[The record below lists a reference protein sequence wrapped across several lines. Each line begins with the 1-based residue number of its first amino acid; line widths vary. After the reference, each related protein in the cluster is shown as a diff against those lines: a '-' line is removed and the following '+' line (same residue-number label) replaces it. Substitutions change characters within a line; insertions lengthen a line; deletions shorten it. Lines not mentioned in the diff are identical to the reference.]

1 MTPVGGLWRRRSAR
15 AAQRA
20 HAETGTRLVVRPTAR
35 GLGVVV
41 VLATLV
47 VLAAL
52 ANSAG
57 PLALVAGLATA
68 LLVGPN
74 QAWAR
79 ARRAVRGVRVYAH
92 VVPPMVPVG
101 GSSSL
106 ALSVANGS
114 RRPIPALGL
123 QSPDGRW
130 EPLRHSSAPVR
141 RATWGRRVLDLV
153 VAPSTVTLVP
163 LPGLEPSGSTSV
175 DFVVPTRRRGM
186 FAVDQLCLWAH
197 DSWGLFGAVVAVVPS
212 AVVVVHPR
220 RAFGV
225 EVPLSAD
232 AGITA
237 AHMAVVTARPSDT
250 EVGGEFADLRP
261 YVPGDRLHLLHW
273 PAFARYGTLL
283 VRRFDPEVGGAVRIV
298 VDDRVGV
305 HRRDAFEGA
314 LSATLA
320 IVTDAADLGI
330 AIELATL
337 SGWHATVVPTPDGV
351 ADVLPLL
358 ATLQPRRQLPDAQLP
373 DWFDS
378 ESGPPTIV
386 TTDTGERR
394 LPSSLDRSAKVVV
407 R

>member
-1 MTPVGGLWRRRSAR
+1 
-15 AAQRA
+15 
-20 HAETGTRLVVRPTAR
+20 
-35 GLGVVV
+35 
-41 VLATLV
+41 
-47 VLAAL
+47 
-52 ANSAG
+52 
-57 PLALVAGLATA
+57 
-68 LLVGPN
+68 
-74 QAWAR
+74 
-79 ARRAVRGVRVYAH
+79 
-92 VVPPMVPVG
+92 
-101 GSSSL
+101 
-106 ALSVANGS
+106 
-114 RRPIPALGL
+114 
-123 QSPDGRW
+123 
-130 EPLRHSSAPVR
+130 
-141 RATWGRRVLDLV
+141 

-163 LPGLEPSGSTSV
+163 LPALEPSGSTSV
-175 DFVVPTRRRGM
+175 DFVVPTMRRGM
-186 FAVDQLCLWAH
+186 FAVDPLRLWAH

-220 RAFGV
+220 RASGV
-225 EVPLSAD
+225 QVPLSAD

-237 AHMAVVTARPSDT
+237 AHMAAATARPTDT

-283 VRRFDPEVGGAVRIV
+283 VRRFDPEAGGAVRIV

-305 HRRDAFEGA
+305 HRRDAFEET

-320 IVTDAADLGI
+320 IVIDAADLGI

-337 SGWHATVVPTPDGV
+337 SGWHATVAPTPDGV
-351 ADVLPLL
+351 AGVLPLL
-358 ATLQPRRQLPDAQLP
+358 ATLQPRRQLPGAQFP

-378 ESGPPTIV
+378 ESGSPTIV